1 MMTESTI
8 TTTHLFLL
16 AYAGWALFLLILL
29 ISARSL
35 AVLSGKSKADGFPPY
50 HYNPACPLNRLH
62 RAYLNTLELLGII
75 IVVVATAL
83 WIGNTDLSATLL
95 PWLVA
100 ARVAQSIIHLV
111 GVNHWLV
118 QIRFG
123 FFLVQVALVSWLAV
137 DQAFLLL
144 SLAKQ

>member
-1 MMTESTI
+1 MTADITI
-8 TTTHLFLL
+8 ITTHLYLL

-29 ISARSL
+29 IAARSL

-62 RAYLNTLELLGII
+62 RAYQNTLELLGVL

-83 WIGNTDLSATLL
+83 WLGNTALSDTLL
-95 PWLVA
+95 PWIVA
-100 ARVAQSIIHLV
+100 ARVAQSTIHLV

-137 DQAFLLL
+137 DQACSLL
-144 SLAKQ
+144 SLLKP

>member
-1 MMTESTI
+1 MTADITI
-8 TTTHLFLL
+8 ITTHLYLL

-35 AVLSGKSKADGFPPY
+35 AVLSGKTKADGFPPY

-62 RAYLNTLELLGII
+62 RAYLNTLELLGIL
-75 IVVVATAL
+75 IVVGATAL
-83 WIGNTDLSATLL
+83 WLGNTELAACLL
-95 PWLVA
+95 PWIVA

-137 DQAFLLL
+137 DQACTLL
-144 SLAKQ
+144 SLFKP

>member
-1 MMTESTI
+1 MTADSTI
-8 TTTHLFLL
+8 LTTHFYLL

-29 ISARSL
+29 IVVRGM

-50 HYNPACPLNRLH
+50 HYNPACPQNRLH

-83 WIGNTDLSATLL
+83 WLGNTELSATLL
-95 PWLVA
+95 PWLVS
-100 ARVAQSIIHLV
+100 ARIGQSIIHLV

-118 QIRFG
+118 QVRFG
-123 FFLVQVALVSWLAV
+123 FFLIQVVLISWLAV
-137 DQAFLLL
+137 DLACSLMPLLNP
-144 SLAKQ
+144 